1 MTTTNSP
8 ASSKETVVRFTIP
21 ENTNFDIK
29 SAAGVVRTN
38 KNDFMRQLIIDVA
51 NGDLTYPVYDQY
63 QAIIQQCE
71 EREELTMCD
80 RWLEPNGQG
89 LINFIQDIPVR
100 PSMSH
105 FITTKW
111 SYSGNKLVEGLE
123 YSAASVVWATTTDS
137 VDNSISDRSKER
149 IELISKMVTNGSTI
163 DQMAAALKTSPQKVR
178 FFISRLGLDWYY
190 TFHLL
195 TLFLIIMT
203 ITTAVTQTTYT
214 IVSQYT
220 FEELWSQA
228 IDAFEAEGDYD
239 YYRAFADDYVD
250 EDNNEIVEAVRAALS
265 LDDDD
270 CQIYDAYDSEEQEY
284 DEEFISPIRDKF
296 ELVSKYFPTRTDGNY
311 ILNPSSLS
319 YAPLEYLQR
328 IVSDYKNFD
337 IDVTEEEC
345 DEGYSITVEV
355 GDIPSTIH
363 SEFISHI
370 FEWLGLPSRGAL
382 LLVVSYE

>member
-111 SYSGNKLVEGLE
+111 SYVGNKLVEGLE

-178 FFISRLGLDWYY
+178 FFISRLGLD
-190 TFHLL
+190 
-195 TLFLIIMT
+195 
-203 ITTAVTQTTYT
+203 
-214 IVSQYT
+214 
-220 FEELWSQA
+220 
-228 IDAFEAEGDYD
+228 
-239 YYRAFADDYVD
+239 
-250 EDNNEIVEAVRAALS
+250 
-265 LDDDD
+265 
-270 CQIYDAYDSEEQEY
+270 
-284 DEEFISPIRDKF
+284 
-296 ELVSKYFPTRTDGNY
+296 
-311 ILNPSSLS
+311 
-319 YAPLEYLQR
+319 
-328 IVSDYKNFD
+328 
-337 IDVTEEEC
+337 
-345 DEGYSITVEV
+345 
-355 GDIPSTIH
+355 
-363 SEFISHI
+363 
-370 FEWLGLPSRGAL
+370 
-382 LLVVSYE
+382 